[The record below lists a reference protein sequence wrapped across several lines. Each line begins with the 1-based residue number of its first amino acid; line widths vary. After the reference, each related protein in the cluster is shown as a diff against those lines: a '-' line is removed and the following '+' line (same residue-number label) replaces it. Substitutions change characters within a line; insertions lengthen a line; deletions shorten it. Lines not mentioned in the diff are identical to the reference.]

1 MMYADW
7 LARRTSIYFG
17 FIDGFTLSLVF
28 LPHSR
33 GAFAFEVN
41 CSFLS
46 IFISASNSGGLINL
60 GVVYFLAGR
69 LKVGEDC
76 GYISA

>member
-1 MMYADW
+1 MYADW

-33 GAFAFEVN
+33 AAFAIG
-41 CSFLS
+41 LS
-46 IFISASNSGGLINL
+46 LIIPASNMRFDKFWACLVNGL
-60 GVVYFLAGR
+60 
-69 LKVGEDC
+69 E
-76 GYISA
+76 